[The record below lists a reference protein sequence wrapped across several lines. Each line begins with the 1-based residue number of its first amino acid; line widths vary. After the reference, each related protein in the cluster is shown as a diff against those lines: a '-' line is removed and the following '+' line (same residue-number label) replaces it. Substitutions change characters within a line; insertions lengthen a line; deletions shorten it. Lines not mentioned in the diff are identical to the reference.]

1 LKVWR
6 QQDAAKATV
15 RTFVLTFPE
24 LNVLCLKRVSAH

>member
-15 RTFVLTFPE
+15 RTFVLTFPG
-24 LNVLCLKRVSAH
+24 LMRSNNSGVSAR